1 MKPGEVIDIDHEIP
15 IEKLTLEQWEILEA
29 LNNDSEYEELE
40 EEFNIDIDIDLD
52 MKENNK

>member
-1 MKPGEVIDIDHEIP
+1 VKPGEVIDIDHEIP